1 MEDARRFVSYLT
13 CSANS
18 ICLIFQ
24 RTSSAMWERMMFLL
38 LLIILADTVSDI
50 LMKQFGHANGLKT
63 DPERRVLET
72 ELAVNQQLHI

>member
-1 MEDARRFVSYLT
+1 
-13 CSANS
+13 
-18 ICLIFQ
+18 
-24 RTSSAMWERMMFLL
+24 MMFLL

-50 LMKQFGHANGLKT
+50 LMKQFEHANGLKT